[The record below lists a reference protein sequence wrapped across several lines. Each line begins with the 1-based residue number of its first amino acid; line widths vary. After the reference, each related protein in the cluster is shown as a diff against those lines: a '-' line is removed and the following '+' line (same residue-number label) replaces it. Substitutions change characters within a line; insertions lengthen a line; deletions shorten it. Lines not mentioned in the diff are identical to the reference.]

1 MAREAG
7 LKLKHGECAEAEKLC
22 RLGADRYPH
31 SDRWLKSLAGVYLQ
45 TGEKTKLR
53 DTLRR
58 LSEFDYDNWLY
69 RKKLLELAIEAAD
82 YEDAVRWA
90 TETLQID
97 VNDAEV
103 HALLG
108 QAFGAREYCSRAI
121 EELETAV
128 SLVPQQVDWRASL
141 AGLYLQAGRT
151 EQAGRTPDRDSRENR
166 TTPDR

>member
-1 MAREAG
+1 
-7 LKLKHGECAEAEKLC
+7 L
-22 RLGADRYPH
+22 AD
-31 SDRWLKSLAGVYLQ
+31 
-45 TGEKTKLR
+45 
-53 DTLRR
+53 
-58 LSEFDYDNWLY
+58 FDYDNWLY
-69 RKKLLELAIEAAD
+69 RKKLLELAIEAGD
-82 YEDAVRWA
+82 FEDAVRWA

-97 VNDAEV
+97 ANDAEV

-108 QAFGAREYCSRAI
+108 QAFGAREQYSRAI

-141 AGLYLQAGRT
+141 AEMYLRTGRT